1 MRRRIFVLPLV
12 LSALQACSSTPTH
25 FVESDV
31 PIPADT
37 QVRYST
43 ELKRTDGKLT
53 GGWFILWG
61 EILDV
66 RKTTAET
73 ITRYRND
80 GWQLAEE
87 RLLPKQADLRFT
99 KDTRTV
105 RVIIDGRR
113 IDPWSSS
120 ATVRVANLGD
130 ADTSTAPAE
139 SPGVKTATP
148 PPSAPTQG

>member
-1 MRRRIFVLPLV
+1 VRRCVIALPLI

-37 QVRYST
+37 KVRYST

-61 EILDV
+61 EILDIN
-66 RKTTAET
+66 KTTSET
-73 ITRYRND
+73 ITRYSND
-80 GWQLAEE
+80 GWELVEE
-87 RLLPKQADLRFT
+87 RLLPKQADLRFA
-99 KDTRTV
+99 KDSRIV
-105 RVIIDGRR
+105 RVIIDARR

-120 ATVRVANLGD
+120 ATVRVASSTD
-130 ADTSTAPAE
+130 ADASSAPADT
-139 SPGVKTATP
+139 VTTP
-148 PPSAPTQG
+148 PDASSG